1 MKRLSII
8 TFAAILL
15 CSCSSQLTEQDY
27 KDALTDYVENNYQQ
41 KIAQDGITLR
51 LIQNVTVN
59 DSLEYLNYT
68 LSQEYCDILAG
79 KKQAWK
85 RNKPTAKKMK
95 RPTSFATRTI

>member
-41 KIAQDGITLR
+41 KIAQDGIKMLF
-51 LIQNVTVN
+51 LP
-59 DSLEYLNYT
+59 
-68 LSQEYCDILAG
+68 C
-79 KKQAWK
+79 K
-85 RNKPTAKKMK
+85 RDDFVIK
-95 RPTSFATRTI
+95 